1 MDPLVPR
8 LLRLVHA
15 AAEGSQERA
24 MSSGNSPPPL
34 PLLHHAPQLVSEA
47 VSLLSEVGLPVALQ
61 LECLQVLRQH
71 LLSRRPYVAR
81 VTKETVGRIL
91 GLCCGFLESSSTEAL
106 AFSASF
112 ASPASSVLQL
122 TLEGYRGTLR
132 SADRS
137 LLLRFFQGFVGK
149 KVAADE
155 TRLAFTLLGALNAF
169 LESEGAGAAV
179 FAADIHSTCRGF
191 LRGLWKASYDQR
203 TFEELVVYSHLQLGL
218 GGLAADDAREF
229 LDSLWVWVRQYS
241 SRIGGVEK
249 HSSAVLLSSALFAR
263 GWVLHSS
270 KSEGD
275 EAAVTASTPSSSVV
289 SASQPDEEE
298 EVGPPTAKRA
308 RLGLDGR
315 SQSGLLQ
322 ALFEETIEDPGVWGP
337 ILCAFL
343 QLHRCREVGRRACA
357 IFPPDLI
364 LLWLRT
370 LSSDIAVI
378 IGGGSSISG
387 QKSGVHCLWILRVLI
402 SLAKVCNTA
411 APAARVHWK
420 TLTLY
425 LLDWVPQYYAQTS
438 KYTNA
443 AKHSSDLRRN
453 VLWDA
458 LHLVAYVFASG
469 LVQPCPIPSAL
480 LELGVQ
486 NMGSQEPLMLMVS
499 IGSAGS
505 SVTEMF
511 QGATSVETSQRQRAW
526 SNAVFSSLAKDQD
539 VLRMPG
545 MVKVAP
551 RALLATLGFPLSME
565 VSRRAVLEASDDLED
580 KWVIQSSSL
589 DRARNASLIPLER
602 TLKAPVP
609 AEGAA
614 LHTGQLPTFFP
625 AHVGQDGKVAL
636 EERLWVCLVQPL
648 AALARDVSAKSPAL
662 STWMSLVAQTY
673 LCLSEASPVMDFPLD
688 AMGSIF
694 PSGPVDGGTDERGI
708 FLEKLCTCVLSE
720 IGASAGEGLRVEPT
734 QLGLEKLQLVA
745 EAASRLQ
752 AEAKMRGLAQDFFLD
767 AFTELGGAFF
777 SEMDACALTIVQNKS
792 AEIVAEIQPA
802 AQIDND
808 FDTLLDVEMPTAPAT
823 MGRQG
828 PRGGRS
834 FASVDGVPVRGQC
847 AENLVRGV
855 GSQHVWS
862 KCMRG
867 LKLLMVAVPAACS
880 SYLEALVTT
889 TLQRGP
895 LPLEM
900 RMDIGDLACC
910 LASADARVLSSSV
923 GMAWEALSGARKE
936 AAIDEEKLF
945 RLLDLVIR
953 LVDLSRAKNELWALH
968 GYSVLEILQTAAAA
982 PPTTVTC
989 LIKFVAA
996 LGTVLF
1002 SVPEFLDSS
1011 EKTHIEKALLLQ
1023 LQCGSYSIRK
1033 VTGEWIARL
1042 IGQSAG
1048 LRHSVWSFLPG
1059 MPFKPKECVAP
1070 AYVWVGGS
1078 AASTQQSESEGNGGY
1093 RNGAG
1098 SANDAAP
1105 SPQMFETSMLCLA
1118 EMMCQCGELEA
1129 LAAFAFCVNLARIKL
1144 QGAGPHAA
1152 LSANPR
1158 TQPLFEAALSLLTD
1172 VATSQGYASP
1182 AKYVNR
1188 HFGFIVW
1195 HWVVEGVRWELLN
1208 DLYVELD
1215 LKRVPGAGRD
1225 LHTHVWATMALH
1237 PRNTFD
1243 NGALSSLSEDSSGT
1257 NGPFSACMAGL
1268 FAEVAVQTSR
1278 ESQGSR
1284 TLSQSQARQQV
1295 RVEIPRIW
1303 NMYKAV
1309 WQVDEGNYT
1318 SGCNDP
1324 QDAMEALAAELPN
1337 VVAKIVCNVSIS
1349 AAPPEPLLSKACACD
1364 ALRRLS
1370 EHLEPDAMF
1379 REVSVKGSPPAL
1391 SFLRPAQL
1399 AHCLWA
1405 VESEL
1410 EVRKSPEHKRSLLLG
1425 LDALIETAVTS
1436 DSLNVCTFPHLC
1448 KLILKGIRDEATQD
1462 LGCDILD
1469 CVLNVLLG
1477 SSSGKFPALDE
1488 QKLELLLK
1496 PVIAHIAETL
1506 LILLEKSKDP
1516 TSLPAFVL
1524 LKKIVAESPASVRPY
1539 IPPFPKH
1546 SWLKK
1551 VQQWQERSMESISL
1565 KDRVLPLATVFGL
1578 QLQTWR
1584 NSVEEWTRILQ
1595 EGSKTGPRC
1604 DSAEEEDELVWQLWH
1619 AFKHQRDPTIQDML
1633 MSLIAHVGLRGS
1645 HLTAIRPAHA
1655 ASDEHFSPSQQDP
1668 GRLTLMMDSIIRSA
1682 WQTLVQRPEYHTRRE
1697 AFLALG
1703 RIFTRKSNLG
1713 ILGGP
1718 NDEVYPQCSN
1728 KRRPAEVIELQT
1740 FFQGCQRI
1748 ASQFSHHGHDDAIFT
1763 PVNEGATVRS
1773 LVQDLIYYMERC
1785 RDIAPRNLYSA
1796 LKILSDCSSLAACC
1810 DQFAESLLPFVL
1822 ATLSLFEMHE
1832 DFPEISRVRE
1842 ELGELIKARVLMNPT
1857 YPLNQV
1863 VVIIEALEALRR
1875 FRQIGLRPS
1884 APSRDLSAW
1893 LRPDKKE
1900 ETHFWLRISY
1910 LDFAEAALRCSAHST
1925 TFLYV
1930 EEWLRSQGFTQIHDM
1945 PESPSKARVQKI
1957 LRDVSL
1963 KVGEPDTLY
1972 CLTGS
1977 ADPRT
1982 QVQVMMHE
1990 GRWHEALQGLD
2001 ILRQTQG
2008 CLENDISPWTA
2019 RCLQGLGCPSVTE
2032 AYLAGLPEGVRDDVR
2047 EIQCEAAWR
2056 MSKWDLGLVDEA
2068 EMRPDGKEGTYH
2080 QGLLSCLSLLSAGQ
2094 RERTRELVNTVRRGV
2109 IQAWTPRA
2117 LESCSLLDEY
2127 VCKLRLLHIV
2137 DVAAESD
2144 SPQRP
2149 LQFLSETDY
2158 SHLKRE
2164 PDAYSQWEPILTLA
2178 QIVYQI
2184 LGLTSTL
2191 EQHLLKFVKLSRRA
2205 GNLQDSTTALQA
2217 LKNISAGANGADRM
2231 HEDGSVLS
2239 TPLQTS
2245 MHREIALQDA
2255 KLLWEKGL
2263 RDAALF
2269 LAQQVL
2275 VREGGDVPDETQS
2288 SSLAAYVRVNCLL
2301 GSWLNAAATESTE
2314 TVYTCFVRAADAAER
2329 SEPAQ
2334 QASFICKTNFELAQF
2349 AYQQVRQIQEQVE
2362 SPEWQAHIKL
2372 MKSRQDILEHIGQS
2386 HEVGKARQY
2395 LSHQRGFQK
2404 LDADEVKDLDSM
2416 MDSFALCAI
2425 RSYGKCLANGEKH
2438 DLHAVFRL
2446 MRLWFS
2452 HKEDIPEINNSVS
2465 AVLGDIPSYKFLR
2478 LAYQIISQ
2486 VSLVPHGRGRSA
2498 PVTFQGAL
2506 SALVER
2512 LAFEHPYHVLPK
2524 VFAISASDEDHKG
2537 QKALEYVCNADKVKA
2552 AGALL
2557 KKFRNCS
2564 SQTFETWSQMKTL
2577 IGAYQAIAATNV
2589 VKDSRGVYTAP
2600 VMHRCARDIGKRVAM
2615 NAVPVLSTTIPVAQ
2629 DTRYRTASGS
2639 LAIPHMVRFANEICL
2654 VGGINCPKKVVAI
2667 DSEDNAHSQ
2676 LVKSEDDMRQDAV
2689 MQQVFGVAND
2699 LLLDDPATRKRSLSM
2714 VRYNVVPFSPSS
2726 GLVEWVNDTTPLAEY
2741 LYGPKNP
2748 EGRRMR
2754 ACYRECQRVLEGAQL
2769 TRDLDQ
2775 QRKAY
2780 EKCLSSFRPYMN
2792 RFFLE
2797 KFLDPAAWFERRLAY
2812 TRSVAVSSIVGH
2824 IVGLGD
2830 RHLSN
2835 ILIRNDTAEVVHI
2848 DLGIAFDQGQ
2858 VLKYPERVP
2867 FRLTPNIVDGM
2878 GVCGVEGVMRRCCQE
2893 TLRVLRLNRESLM
2906 TIIEVFVHDPLYSW
2920 ALSPVQALQKQA
2932 REERVR
2938 RQLQPLREKSSDGT
2952 ALLGETADAQR
2963 VLQRVRRKLE
2973 GKEKGQILEVKGQV
2987 QHLFREAQSKDNLCQ
3002 MYVGWGAWV

>member
-15 AAEGSQERA
+15 AAEGLQERA
-24 MSSGNSPPPL
+24 TSSGNSPPPL
-34 PLLHHAPQLVSEA
+34 PLLHHATQLVSEA
-47 VSLLSEVGLPVALQ
+47 ASLLSEVSLPVALQ
-61 LECLQVLRQH
+61 LECLQVLRQY
-71 LLSRRPYVAR
+71 LLSRRPYAAR
-81 VTKETVGRIL
+81 VSKETVGQIL
-91 GLCCGFLESSSTEAL
+91 VLCCGFLESSSAEASAL
-106 AFSASF
+106 SASF
-112 ASPASSVLQL
+112 TSPASSVLQL
-122 TLEGYRGTLR
+122 MLEGYQGTLC
-132 SADRS
+132 SAERS

-169 LESEGAGAAV
+169 LECEGAGAAV
-179 FAADIHSTCRGF
+179 FAADIHCACRVF

-203 TFEELVVYSHLQLGL
+203 TFEELVAYSHLQLGL
-218 GGLAADDAREF
+218 GGLTADDAREF
-229 LDSLWVWVRQYS
+229 LDSLWAWVRQYS
-241 SRIGGVEK
+241 SRVGGVEK

-263 GWVLHSS
+263 GWALDSS
-270 KSEGD
+270 PEEGE
-275 EAAVTASTPSSSVV
+275 EAMTLFSPSASVV

-322 ALFEETIEDPGVWGP
+322 TLFEETVEAPGTWGP

-343 QLHRCREVGRRACA
+343 QLHRNQRVRRRACA
-357 IFPPDLI
+357 IVLPDLI

-370 LSSDIAVI
+370 LSSDIALI

-402 SLAKVCNTA
+402 SLAKVCDTA

-420 TLTLY
+420 TLALY

-443 AKHSSDLRRN
+443 SKHSSDLRRN
-453 VLWDA
+453 VLWDV
-458 LHLVAYVFASG
+458 LHLVAYTFASG
-469 LVQPCPIPSAL
+469 LVQPCPIPSTL
-480 LELGVQ
+480 LELGMQ

-499 IGSAGS
+499 IASAGS
-505 SVTEMF
+505 SVTELF
-511 QGATSVETSQRQRAW
+511 QGATSVPTSQRQRTW
-526 SNAVFSSLAKDQD
+526 SSAVFTSLTKAQD

-551 RALLATLGFPLSME
+551 RALLATLGLPLCME

-589 DRARNASLIPLER
+589 DRARNASLIPQER

-609 AEGAA
+609 AEGTAP
-614 LHTGQLPTFFP
+614 HTGQVPTFFP
-625 AHVGQDGKVAL
+625 AHVGQDEKVAL

-648 AALARDVSAKSPAL
+648 AALARDASATSSDL
-662 STWMSLVAQTY
+662 STWMVLVAQTY

-688 AMGSIF
+688 AMGNIF
-694 PSGPVDGGTDERGI
+694 PNQAAGGGTDERGI
-708 FLEKLCTCVLSE
+708 FLERLCACVLSG
-720 IGASAGEGLRVEPT
+720 IGASTGEGRRAEPT
-734 QLGLEKLQLVA
+734 RLGLEKLQLVA

-752 AEAKMRGLAQDFFLD
+752 AGAKMQGLAQDFFLNI
-767 AFTELGGAFF
+767 FTELGGAFF
-777 SEMDACALTIVQNKS
+777 SELDACALTIAQNKS

-823 MGRQG
+823 IGRQG
-828 PRGGRS
+828 PRGGHS
-834 FASVDGVPVRGQC
+834 FASVGDVPAGGQC
-847 AENLVRGV
+847 AETLVRGV

-862 KCMRG
+862 KCLQG
-867 LKLLMVAVPAACS
+867 FKLVMVAVPAACS
-880 SYLEALVTT
+880 SYLETLVTT

-910 LASADARVLSSSV
+910 LASANECVLSSSV

-953 LVDLSRAKNELWALH
+953 LVDLSRAKSELWASH
-968 GYSVLEILQTAAAA
+968 GHAVLEILQTAAAT

-989 LIKFVAA
+989 QIKFVAA

-1002 SVPEFLDSS
+1002 SVPQFLDSS
-1011 EKTHIEKALLLQ
+1011 EKAQIEKALLLQ

-1048 LRHSVWSFLPG
+1048 LKYSVWSFLPG
-1059 MPFKPKECVAP
+1059 MPFKPKERVAP
-1070 AYVWVGGS
+1070 AYVWVSGS
-1078 AASTQQSESEGNGGY
+1078 AASTQQSGPEGNYGC
-1093 RNGAG
+1093 RNGAE
-1098 SANDAAP
+1098 SANDAV
-1105 SPQMFETSMLCLA
+1105 SYPQMFETSMLCLA
-1118 EMMCQCGELEA
+1118 EIMCQCDELEA
-1129 LAAFAFCVNLARIKL
+1129 LAAFAFCVNLARIKS
-1144 QGAGPHAA
+1144 QRAGSHAG
-1152 LSANPR
+1152 LSAVPR
-1158 TQPLFEAALSLLTD
+1158 TQPLFEFSLCLMAD
-1172 VATSQGYASP
+1172 VATSQGYTSP
-1182 AKYVNR
+1182 AEYINR
-1188 HFGFIVW
+1188 HIGFIVW
-1195 HWVVEGVRWELLN
+1195 HWVVEGVGWELLN
-1208 DLYVELD
+1208 NLYVELD
-1215 LKRVPGAGRD
+1215 LKRVPGAERD

-1237 PRNTFD
+1237 PENTFD

-1257 NGPFSACMAGL
+1257 NDAFSACIAGL
-1268 FAEVAVQTSR
+1268 FAEVAVQAFR
-1278 ESQGSR
+1278 DSQGSR
-1284 TLSQSQARQQV
+1284 IISQPQVRQQL
-1295 RVEIPRIW
+1295 RAEIPRLW
-1303 NMYKAV
+1303 NIYKTM

-1337 VVAKIVCNVSIS
+1337 VVAKIICNVSIS
-1349 AAPPEPLLSKACACD
+1349 SAPPEPLLSKACACD
-1364 ALRRLS
+1364 ALRHLS
-1370 EHLEPDAMF
+1370 EYLEGDAVF
-1379 REVSVKGSPPAL
+1379 GKASVKGSPPAI
-1391 SFLRPAQL
+1391 SYLRPAQL

-1410 EVRKSPEHKRSLLLG
+1410 ESRKSPEHRRSLFLG
-1425 LDALIETAVTS
+1425 LDALIETAVIS
-1436 DSLNVCTFPHLC
+1436 KGLNVCTFPHLC

-1462 LGCDILD
+1462 IGCDILD

-1477 SSSGKFPALDE
+1477 SSSGISPDLDE
-1488 QKLELLLK
+1488 KKLELLLK
-1496 PVIAHIAETL
+1496 PVVAHIAETL
-1506 LILLEKSKDP
+1506 LMVLEKSEDP

-1524 LKKIVAESPASVRPY
+1524 LKKVVAECPASVRAY
-1539 IPPFPKH
+1539 IPPFPKN

-1551 VQQWQERSMESISL
+1551 LQQWQERSMESISL

-1595 EGSKTGPRC
+1595 EGAKTGPRS
-1604 DSAEEEDELVWQLWH
+1604 DSAEEEDEFVWQLWH

-1645 HLTAIRPAHA
+1645 HLTTIRPAHTLD
-1655 ASDEHFSPSQQDP
+1655 DEQFSPSQQDP

-1682 WQTLVQRPEYHTRRE
+1682 WQALVQRPEYHTRRE

-1703 RIFTRKSNLG
+1703 RIFTRKSNLH

-1718 NDEVYPQCSN
+1718 DDEVYPQCTN
-1728 KRRPAEVIELQT
+1728 KRRPAEVIEIQT
-1740 FFQGCQRI
+1740 FFQGCSQRI
-1748 ASQFSHHGHDDAIFT
+1748 ASQFSHHGHNDAIFT
-1763 PVNEGATVRS
+1763 PVKEGLTVRS
-1773 LVQDLIYYMERC
+1773 LVQDLISYMWKC
-1785 RDIAPRNLYSA
+1785 HDIAPRNLYSA
-1796 LKILSDCSSLAACC
+1796 IKILADCSSLAACC
-1810 DQFAESLLPFVL
+1810 GQFAESLLPFVL

-1832 DFPEISRVRE
+1832 DLPEIGKVRE
-1842 ELGELIKARVLMNPT
+1842 ELGELIKDRVLMNPMC
-1857 YPLNQV
+1857 PLNQV
-1863 VVIIEALEALRR
+1863 VSIIEALEALRK
-1875 FRQIGLRPS
+1875 FRQVGLRPS

-1893 LRPDKKE
+1893 LRPDKKG

-1925 TFLYV
+1925 TFLHV
-1930 EEWLRSQGFTQIHDM
+1930 EEWLRSQGFAQIHDM
-1945 PESPSKARVQKI
+1945 PESPSKSRVQKI

-1963 KVGEPDTLY
+1963 KAGEPDTLY

-1977 ADPRT
+1977 VDPRT

-2008 CLENDISPWTA
+2008 GLETDTSPWTA
-2019 RCLQGLGCPSVTE
+2019 RCLQGLGCPSVTA

-2056 MSKWDLGLVDEA
+2056 MSKWDLGLADEA
-2068 EMRPDGKEGTYH
+2068 EMRPDGKEETYH

-2094 RERTRELVNTVRRGV
+2094 RERARELVNTIRRGV

-2127 VCKLRLLHIV
+2127 VCKVRLLHIV
-2137 DVAAESD
+2137 NVAAESD

-2149 LQFLSETDY
+2149 LQLLSETDY
-2158 SHLKRE
+2158 SYLKKE
-2164 PDAYSQWEPILTLA
+2164 PDAYSQWEPVLTLA

-2205 GNLQDSTTALQA
+2205 GHLQDSTTALQA
-2217 LKNISAGANGADRM
+2217 LKNISAEANRAD
-2231 HEDGSVLS
+2231 HLIKDGSVLS

-2263 RDAALF
+2263 RDAAVF

-2275 VREGGDVPDETQS
+2275 VRWGGDAPDETQS
-2288 SSLAAYVRVNCLL
+2288 SSLAAYVRVKCLL

-2314 TVYTCFVRAADAAER
+2314 TVYTCFVRAAEAAER
-2329 SEPAQ
+2329 SEPSQ

-2395 LSHQRGFQK
+2395 LNQQERFQK

-2425 RSYGKCLANGEKH
+2425 QSYGKCLANGEKH

-2446 MRLWFS
+2446 VRLWFS
-2452 HKEDIPEINNSVS
+2452 HKEEIPEINKSVS
-2465 AVLGDIPSYKFLR
+2465 AVLGGIPSYKFLR

-2486 VSLVPHGRGRSA
+2486 VSLVPHGRGRSP
-2498 PVTFQGAL
+2498 PVTFQGVL
-2506 SALVER
+2506 SGLVER

-2537 QKALEYVCNADKVKA
+2537 QKALEYVRNADKVKA
-2552 AGALL
+2552 ADALL

-2564 SQTFETWSQMKTL
+2564 PQTFETWSQMKTL
-2577 IGAYQAIAATNV
+2577 IGAYRAIAATSV
-2589 VKDSRGVYTAP
+2589 VKDSRGVFTAP
-2600 VMHRCARDIGKRVAM
+2600 VMHRSARDIGKRVAM
-2615 NAVPVLSTTIPVAQ
+2615 SAVPVLSTTIPVAQ
-2629 DTRYRTASGS
+2629 DTRYRTTSGS
-2639 LAIPHMVRFANEICL
+2639 LTVPHMVRFASEICL

-2667 DSEDNAHSQ
+2667 DSEGKAHSQ

-2726 GLVEWVNDTTPLAEY
+2726 GLVEWVNDTTPLADY

-2748 EGRRMR
+2748 EGRRAR
-2754 ACYRECQRVLEGAQL
+2754 ACYRECQRVLEDAQL

-2780 EKCLSSFRPYMN
+2780 DKCLSSFRPCMN

-2797 KFLDPAAWFERRLAY
+2797 KFLDPAVWFERRLAY

-2893 TLRVLRLNRESLM
+2893 TLRVLRQNRETLM

-2932 REERVR
+2932 REGRVR
-2938 RQLQPLREKSSDGT
+2938 HQLQPLREKSSDGT
-2952 ALLGETADAQR
+2952 ALLGEAADAQR

-2973 GKEKGQILEVKGQV
+2973 GKEKGQILEVNGQV